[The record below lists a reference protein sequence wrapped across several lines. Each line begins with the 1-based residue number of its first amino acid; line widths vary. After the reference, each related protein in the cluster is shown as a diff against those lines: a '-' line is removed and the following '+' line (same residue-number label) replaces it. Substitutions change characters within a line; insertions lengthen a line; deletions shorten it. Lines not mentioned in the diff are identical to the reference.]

1 MAYIGRQPAYGAFE
15 KQSLTA
21 DGSTTTFTLNYTVG
35 SSSSILV
42 SVAGVHQEPEVAYN
56 LSGGGTSIVFTAA
69 PASGDTVFV
78 IFLGI
83 SYDTGELLS
92 SGSITSQTATTE
104 SAAGDLFLTYDD
116 SASALRKITNTN
128 LTKTLDITGQTEL
141 SALRAD
147 DDLLLIYDTSASAIK
162 KIQASNI
169 AATLSYVTRNYT
181 GNGSTT
187 TFTVTSGT
195 SVDDVLV
202 MENGIVQKPTT
213 DYTISGT
220 TLTFQGGAPDDGV
233 AIQIRELPR

>member
-92 SGSITSQTATTE
+92 SGSITSQTAET
-104 SAAGDLFLTYDD
+104 SVADDDLVLIFDT
-116 SASALRKITNTN
+116 SASALRKM
-128 LTKTLDITGQTEL
+128 TKANFAPAV
-141 SALRAD
+141 S
-147 DDLLLIYDTSASAIK
+147 
-162 KIQASNI
+162 
-169 AATLSYVTRNYT
+169 LSYTTRNYT
-181 GNGSTT
+181 GDNSDT
-187 TFTVTSGT
+187 TFTVTSGAT
-195 SVDDVLV
+195 VDSVIVT
-202 MENGIVQKPTT
+202 ENGVVQKPTT

-220 TLTFQGGAPDDGV
+220 TLTFATAPATGV
-233 AIQIRELPR
+233 AIQIRELPVSSS